1 MALFKSNK
9 NKKIKLKKTA
19 FSNDIQKLAKKYK
32 TANNNYF
39 NELRNKLY
47 ASDITPSLVELIIK
61 KLSKKISK
69 LTDTHLINN
78 ELYSIMMDYYKSN
91 SKKQELIFNDK
102 KLNVYLVI
110 GVNGA
115 GKTTSIAKI
124 ANKFKENGQKV
135 ILIAADT
142 FRAAAVQQLD
152 YWSNKIGVSIFKP
165 SKPNQDPGSVVYEGL
180 EFAKE
185 NNFDLAIIDT
195 AGRLQKKETLMKE
208 LEKINKII
216 IKKNK
221 SHPEESFLVLDSN
234 IGQNNLSQ
242 AKEFAK
248 ICNITGIVMTKMD
261 GTSKGGTLLSV
272 NYNFGIPIKL
282 IGFGEKVEDISLFSI
297 EDYLEYLIF
306 EDEK

>member
-1 MALFKSNK
+1 MGIFKSNK

-32 TANNNYF
+32 TANSNYF

-47 ASDITPSLVELIIK
+47 ASDITPSLVELIITR
-61 KLSKKISK
+61 LSKKISK

-91 SKKQELIFNDK
+91 SKKQELVFNDK

-135 ILIAADT
+135 LLIAADT

-185 NNFDLAIIDT
+185 NKFDLAIIDT

-221 SHPEESFLVLDSN
+221 SQPEESFLVLDSN

-248 ICNITGIVMTKMD
+248 ICNITGIIMTKMD
-261 GTSKGGTLLSV
+261 GTSKGGTLISV